1 VSTRKRTQARG
12 RLGLILATL
21 IAAGVL
27 AVGASADDIRNDLS
41 GTAGVM
47 TLVAGGN
54 TGSTALTV
62 VPRNGDGKN
71 GCNLTGSSMLVLS
84 VHSSD
89 TSVATVSPASIT
101 FGSCGDVKTVT
112 VTSGTSGTADVTLTQ
127 ISNTTGG
134 SFNLSPASFEIHVV
148 PPPNTPPTVTVTGVE
163 HGASYAKGSVPAA
176 LCAVEDAE
184 DRGSSFAAS
193 LTAITGAYA
202 EDGLGNQTASCSYTD
217 AGGLVQETSVTYSIY
232 DPSGPT
238 IAYTLSPSAPHG
250 DDGWYRSDVTLAWE
264 VGEPESPNS
273 LVLEGCDDQS
283 IVTDG
288 EFVFSCSA
296 NSPGGASGPVDVLVK
311 RDSTKPTISGSRL
324 PEANAFGWNNGDVL
338 VSFSCADALS
348 GLADCT
354 ADQTVGSEGRDLSV
368 AGTARDRA
376 GNTDSATVGNINI
389 DRTAPGAPS
398 LTPDR
403 APDYAGG
410 GGWYRDEVVVV
421 FVGTGD
427 PDLANGD
434 VGSGVDPATVP
445 ADVVFDNSGS
455 HTASGTV
462 RDRAGNES
470 MAASLTV
477 QLDADPPSVAMTCPS
492 TPVLL
497 GSTASAAWTAADAE
511 SGLATPVAGSVTLD
525 TSSIGTKSAST
536 PTAEDN
542 VGHSARAECVYSVIF
557 DFRGFFRPVDNP
569 PTLNAVKAG
578 SGIPVKFSLSGD
590 HGLNIFAP
598 GYPLSYGVDCNTS
611 APLDT
616 VEQTVTA
623 GGSSLSYDAD
633 VDQYVYVWK
642 SDKAWAG
649 TCRRLGVTLIDGTR
663 HIAHFKFAK

>member
-1 VSTRKRTQARG
+1 VSKSTRTRATG

-21 IAAGVL
+21 IAAGLL

-47 TLVAGGN
+47 TLVSGGN

-71 GCNLTGSSMLVLS
+71 GCNLTGSSTLVVA

-89 TSVATVSPASIT
+89 ASVATVSPGSVT

-112 VTSGTSGTADVTLTQ
+112 VTSGTTGTANVTLTQ
-127 ISNTTGG
+127 VSNNTGG
-134 SFNLSPASFEIHVV
+134 SFNLSPAAFVVNVV

-176 LCAVEDAE
+176 GCAVEDAE
-184 DRGSSFAAS
+184 DGSSSFAAS
-193 LTAITGAYA
+193 LSPITGTYA

-232 DPSGPT
+232 DPSAPT
-238 IAYTLSPSAPHG
+238 ITYTLSPSSPDG
-250 DDGWYRSDVTLAWE
+250 DDDWYRSDVALAWD
-264 VGEPESPNS
+264 VGEPESSNS

-288 EFVFSCSA
+288 EYVFSCSA
-296 NSPGGASGPVDVLVK
+296 SSAGGSSGPAHVAVK
-311 RDSTKPTISGSRL
+311 RDATKPTISASRQTD
-324 PEANAFGWNNGDVL
+324 ANAFGWNNGDVV
-338 VSFSCADALS
+338 VSFSCADSLS

-354 ADQTVGSEGRDLSV
+354 ADQTASGEGRDLSV
-368 AGTARDRA
+368 VGIARDRA
-376 GNTDSATVGNINI
+376 GNTAAATVDGINI

-398 LTPDR
+398 VTPDR
-403 APDYAGG
+403 APDYDGG
-410 GGWYRDEVVVV
+410 GGWYRDEVVVA
-421 FVGTGD
+421 FAGTGD

-434 VGSGVDPATVP
+434 VGSGVDPASVP
-445 ADVVFDNSGS
+445 ADAVFDSSGS

-470 MAASLTV
+470 TTGSLTV
-477 QLDADPPSVAMTCPS
+477 RVDADSPSVEVACPS
-492 TPVLL
+492 APLLL
-497 GSTASAAWTAADAE
+497 GSSASANWTAADAE
-511 SGLATPVAGSVTLD
+511 SGLATPSAGSVTLD
-525 TSSIGTKSAST
+525 TSSVGPNSVST
-536 PTAEDN
+536 PTAVDN
-542 VGHSARAECVYSVIF
+542 VGHSARAECVYSVVF

-569 PTLNAVKAG
+569 PTVNSVKAG
-578 SGIPVKFSLSGD
+578 SGIPVKFSLTGD
-590 HGLNIFAP
+590 QGLDVFAL
-598 GYPLSYGVDCNTS
+598 GYPLSYRVDCNNS

-649 TCRRLGVTLIDGTR
+649 TCRRLDVTLIDGTR
-663 HIAHFKFAK
+663 HSAHFKFVK